1 MTLPDSSVMFTGLFE
16 RGVPLTAVV
25 DERPSR
31 APHCGLNSRPSIAAS
46 REGRCDHA
54 HGGPPPVHPHPGA
67 VVDRTQS
74 WLAVA
79 LVAAAV
85 VLMAVVSDAA
95 TVPQLGLAQR
105 PVVTTV
111 ITLSAVPDPRATEG
125 PAPQDRQRVLSW

>member
-1 MTLPDSSVMFTGLFE
+1 MRIEFSAL
-16 RGVPLTAVV
+16 VV
-25 DERPSR
+25 
-31 APHCGLNSRPSIAAS
+31 AS

-67 VVDRTQS
+67 VVARTQS

-95 TVPQLGLAQR
+95 TVAPLGLNQR

-111 ITLSAVPDPRATEG
+111 ITLSAVPDPRATE
-125 PAPQDRQRVLSW
+125 APHHTTGSGWCHGETGKARPWTARERRSQRNRRNDRA